1 MAKKWTEEEENFLFD
16 NKDDDVKELAKGL
29 RELGYYRSDGAIKSR
44 LRRFRTLIIEI
55 DEHKLHPEKEV
66 VFETEYNQGEQYQE
80 SKKQVEEV
88 EEAYPETDAIVLDE
102 LSDVSPITAPK
113 EEGGKLTWLILLAA
127 GIGLVAYG
135 WFN

>member
-1 MAKKWTEEEENFLFD
+1 MSKKWTEEEENFLLG

-44 LRRFRTLIIEI
+44 IR
-55 DEHKLHPEKEV
+55 KLTPTVPEPDMDDKKEV

-102 LSDVSPITAPK
+102 LSDVSPIIAPK

>member
-1 MAKKWTEEEENFLFD
+1 MDIVPDILSATEQSIFIASVVSKTTLLVPKTSN
-16 NKDDDVKELAKGL
+16 APPAGI
-29 RELGYYRSDGAIKSR
+29 GASLTR
-44 LRRFRTLIIEI
+44 
-55 DEHKLHPEKEV
+55 KEV

-102 LSDVSPITAPK
+102 LSDVSPIIAPK